1 MKRVL
6 KRLDQILRKQA
17 LSNWN
22 TFLAILRHTNI
33 NGQYLRGFSIV
44 SAFICC
50 AKHLINSTLMADP
63 GKLFQDANFV
73 MKFIS
78 EDSLFEGHIRDD
90 VKLKS

>member
-33 NGQYLRGFSIV
+33 NGQDLKGFSIV

-50 AKHLINSTLMADP
+50 AEHLINNTLMTDP

-78 EDSLFEGHIRDD
+78 EDCLFEGHIRDE
-90 VKLKS
+90 VKFKS